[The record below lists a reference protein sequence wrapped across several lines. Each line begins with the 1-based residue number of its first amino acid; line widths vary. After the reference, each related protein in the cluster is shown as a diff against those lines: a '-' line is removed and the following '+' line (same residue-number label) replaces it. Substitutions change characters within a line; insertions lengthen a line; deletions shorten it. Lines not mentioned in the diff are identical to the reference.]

1 VLRGELVQIIKLPL
15 RLSEQGDDKQHAKE
29 ATPPMALLRTVC
41 EAGES
46 VAILPING
54 YTMAYDM
61 EGEGIPLVFLHQVA
75 TDRRLWHHQW
85 STFCQR
91 YRLITVDTMGHG
103 QVTWPPKEFS
113 FECTATSVHTLLEQ
127 LKTGPAFLIGVS
139 MGAAIAMRVALSNP
153 LAVRGLILIS
163 PWIHASEHT
172 RSLVDRLF
180 RLAEGGH
187 MSAHTDLFLRYV
199 LPPAYLAAHG
209 QEVERLRTL
218 AMEQDAKAVAYTWA
232 ACMAS
237 DLSDCLRA
245 IHAPSLVI
253 AGLNDLFTPPY
264 LARVV
269 ADGLSEVEL
278 EIWEEAGHFPFFE
291 DPSRFNRRLE
301 VFIRRCLTQAHA
313 E

>member
-1 VLRGELVQIIKLPL
+1 
-15 RLSEQGDDKQHAKE
+15 
-29 ATPPMALLRTVC
+29 
-41 EAGES
+41 
-46 VAILPING
+46 VAILPMNE
-54 YTMAYDM
+54 YTIAYDM
-61 EGEGIPLVFLHQVA
+61 EGEGIPLVFIHQAA
-75 TDRRLWHHQW
+75 TDRRLWHHQR
-85 STFCQR
+85 STFCRR
-91 YRLITVDTMGHG
+91 YRLIAVDIMGHG
-103 QVTWPPKEFS
+103 QVSWPPEEFS
-113 FECTATSVHTLLEQ
+113 SECTATYVHTLLER

-153 LAVRGLILIS
+153 LVVRGLILIS

-180 RLAEGGH
+180 RLAEAGD
-187 MSAHTDLFLRYV
+187 MSTHTDLFLRYV
-199 LPPAYLAAHG
+199 LPPAYLGGHG

-218 AMEQDAKAVAYTWA
+218 AMEQDAKAVAYSWA

-253 AGLNDLFTPPY
+253 AGLNDLCTPPY

-269 ADGLSEVEL
+269 AEGLSEVEL

-291 DPSRFNRRLE
+291 EPSRFNRRLE
-301 VFIRRCLTQAHA
+301 VFIRRCLTHTHA